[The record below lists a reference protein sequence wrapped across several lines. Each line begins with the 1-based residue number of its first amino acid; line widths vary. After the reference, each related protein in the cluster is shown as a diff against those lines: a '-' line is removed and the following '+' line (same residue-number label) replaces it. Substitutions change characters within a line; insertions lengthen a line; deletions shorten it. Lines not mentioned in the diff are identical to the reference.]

1 MSAEKMPGIKHIVA
15 IASGKGGVGKS
26 TLSVHLAI
34 ALAHKGLRV
43 GLVDLDIL
51 GPSVPI
57 MLGIHYGEPPDNIGG
72 KFVPIQAHGIK
83 TISMGMLTDHDSPAI
98 LRGPMVTKYM
108 RLFIE
113 QVDWGELDVL
123 LLDLPP
129 GTGDT
134 QLSLAQAIPL
144 SGAVIITTPQEV
156 SLNIARRGLRMFEK
170 VQVPILGMVENMAGF
185 GCPSCGVVTH
195 VFKEHGATKLADQ
208 THTRLL
214 GSVPLDPRIV
224 EAGDAG
230 IPVSVQHPSAA
241 STHAFASV
249 ADALCDALE
258 QATGP
263 VLAGFTWQWQS
274 GEGAPDW
281 DHTSPTSDAGNA
293 RIPVSMRK
301 KDPRTLQIRWQDG
314 VVLDYDV
321 RDLRLACPCAH
332 CVDEVSRVR
341 TLDPN
346 SIPSDIEPRRLSG
359 VGRYA
364 VTVSWTDGHST
375 GIYSYDR
382 LRESGEHAAHNRFE
396 V

>member
-1 MSAEKMPGIKHIVA
+1 
-15 IASGKGGVGKS
+15 
-26 TLSVHLAI
+26 
-34 ALAHKGLRV
+34 
-43 GLVDLDIL
+43 
-51 GPSVPI
+51 
-57 MLGIHYGEPPDNIGG
+57 
-72 KFVPIQAHGIK
+72 
-83 TISMGMLTDHDSPAI
+83 
-98 LRGPMVTKYM
+98 MVTKYM

-113 QVDWGELDVL
+113 QVEWGELDVL

-170 VQVPILGMVENMAGF
+170 VQVPILGLIENMAGL
-185 GCPSCGVVTH
+185 GCPACGVVTH
-195 VFKEHGATKLADQ
+195 VFKEHGAAKLANQ
-208 THTRLL
+208 THIRLL
-214 GSVPLDPRIV
+214 GSIPLDPRIV

-230 IPVSVQHPSAA
+230 IPVSIQHPSAA
-241 STHAFASV
+241 STKAFAL
-249 ADALCDALE
+249 ATDALCDALE
-258 QATGP
+258 HATGP

-274 GEGAPDW
+274 GEGAPNW
-281 DHTSPTSDAGNA
+281 DSTTSTDLAGNA
-293 RIPVSMRK
+293 RMPVAMRK

-314 VVLDYDV
+314 AVLDYDV

-332 CVDEVSRVR
+332 CVDEVSRLR
-341 TLDPN
+341 TLDPETV
-346 SIPSDIEPRRLSG
+346 PCDIEPRRLSA

-382 LRESGEHAAHNRFE
+382 LRGSGEHAAQQRFE